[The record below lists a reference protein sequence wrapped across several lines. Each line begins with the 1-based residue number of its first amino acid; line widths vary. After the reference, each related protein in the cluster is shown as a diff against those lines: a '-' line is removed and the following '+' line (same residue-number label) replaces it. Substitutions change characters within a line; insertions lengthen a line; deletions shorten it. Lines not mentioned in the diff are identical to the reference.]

1 MPEIYSSLKIVPEKE
16 SKAILTMS
24 NDSPLLL
31 HSEKNNT
38 FVFSLPLTMKWSS
51 LPTSGLFLP
60 LLHRLLIAL
69 VAADD
74 ALFMFVVGENVQLP
88 LEKEYL
94 STEIE
99 MVKPSGDR
107 LFLIPNYR
115 NESVIID
122 DMNEP
127 LSTNLNFYFHG
138 QFVDTLVTDGD
149 GNFYYEYKVP
159 TDSDAGPNA
168 ISVHYISEG
177 FYRASSSTWQLQ
189 VYHNTR
195 IVMNDSEGILDTT
208 VPITGYAY
216 DKADR
221 PISNLSI
228 RLVLDSGFPIDGITD
243 SNGKFSIPLPLPFGL
258 ELGNHN
264 LTATFA
270 GNNYYISNFTE
281 SKIHIMGET
290 QIVLDIPHS
299 LEYQQSY
306 SGEITLSMYDGT
318 PVSGASLLVK
328 FEPEGMTFMIITD
341 LNGTAT
347 FDSIFSGNMT
357 IPMVVKVTYTGSE
370 NYIGNEVESTIVY
383 RPPVEQ
389 SNYSFWIVMAA
400 SLVGASGVILGWKW
414 YRERHLREIQRILEA
429 TASALEANMDYRD
442 SIVYS
447 YKEMCKILNGYG
459 YLRRHFETVREF
471 QQALQDALSLDHD
484 SVARLTLLY
493 EEADYTTKS
502 LDDDHRLNAV
512 SSLRTVIQSLDDYSK
527 KEE

>member
-1 MPEIYSSLKIVPEKE
+1 
-16 SKAILTMS
+16 
-24 NDSPLLL
+24 
-31 HSEKNNT
+31 
-38 FVFSLPLTMKWSS
+38 
-51 LPTSGLFLP
+51 
-60 LLHRLLIAL
+60 
-69 VAADD
+69 
-74 ALFMFVVGENVQLP
+74 
-88 LEKEYL
+88 
-94 STEIE
+94 
-99 MVKPSGDR
+99 
-107 LFLIPNYR
+107 
-115 NESVIID
+115 
-122 DMNEP
+122 
-127 LSTNLNFYFHG
+127 
-138 QFVDTLVTDGD
+138 
-149 GNFYYEYKVP
+149 
-159 TDSDAGPNA
+159 
-168 ISVHYISEG
+168 
-177 FYRASSSTWQLQ
+177 
-189 VYHNTR
+189 
-195 IVMNDSEGILDTT
+195 
-208 VPITGYAY
+208 
-216 DKADR
+216 
-221 PISNLSI
+221 
-228 RLVLDSGFPIDGITD
+228 
-243 SNGKFSIPLPLPFGL
+243 
-258 ELGNHN
+258 
-264 LTATFA
+264 
-270 GNNYYISNFTE
+270 
-281 SKIHIMGET
+281 
-290 QIVLDIPHS
+290 
-299 LEYQQSY
+299 
-306 SGEITLSMYDGT
+306 MYDGT

>member
-1 MPEIYSSLKIVPEKE
+1 
-16 SKAILTMS
+16 
-24 NDSPLLL
+24 
-31 HSEKNNT
+31 
-38 FVFSLPLTMKWSS
+38 
-51 LPTSGLFLP
+51 
-60 LLHRLLIAL
+60 
-69 VAADD
+69 
-74 ALFMFVVGENVQLP
+74 
-88 LEKEYL
+88 
-94 STEIE
+94 
-99 MVKPSGDR
+99 
-107 LFLIPNYR
+107 
-115 NESVIID
+115 
-122 DMNEP
+122 
-127 LSTNLNFYFHG
+127 
-138 QFVDTLVTDGD
+138 
-149 GNFYYEYKVP
+149 
-159 TDSDAGPNA
+159 
-168 ISVHYISEG
+168 
-177 FYRASSSTWQLQ
+177 
-189 VYHNTR
+189 
-195 IVMNDSEGILDTT
+195 MNDFEGILDTT

-221 PISNLSI
+221 PINNLSI
-228 RLVLDSGFPIDGITD
+228 RLVLDSGFPIDGVTD

-270 GNNYYISNFTE
+270 GNNFYINNFT
-281 SKIHIMGET
+281 SSNIFIKGET
-290 QIVLDIPHS
+290 QIFLKMPNS
-299 LEYQQSY
+299 LEYQQAY
-306 SGEITLSMYDGT
+306 SGEIVLSMYDGT
-318 PVSGASLLVK
+318 PVSGASLLVNL
-328 FEPEGMTFMIITD
+328 EPEGMTFMVITD

-370 NYIGNEVESTIVY
+370 NYIGNVVESSIVY

-389 SNYSFWIVMAA
+389 SNYSFWIIMAA

-429 TASALEANMDYRD
+429 TALALEANMDYRD

-471 QQALQDALSLDHD
+471 QHALQEALSLDHD

-512 SSLRTVIQSLDDYSK
+512 SSLRTVIQSLDDYTK